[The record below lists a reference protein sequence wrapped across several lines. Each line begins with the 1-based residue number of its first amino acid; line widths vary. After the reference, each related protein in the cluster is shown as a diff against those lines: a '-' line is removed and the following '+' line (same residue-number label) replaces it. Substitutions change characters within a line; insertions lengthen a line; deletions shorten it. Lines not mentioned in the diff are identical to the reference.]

1 MDKVEEIEQL
11 LRQCLHHDEEA
22 YQLHRAEAFE
32 WFERVLR
39 KADISK
45 DRVKFAIRKVT
56 EGDFESYDADL
67 VVMPDP
73 TTPGS
78 TGLSVKAVS
87 TTATACAQLAA
98 YRMVKKVLAQYW

>member
-1 MDKVEEIEQL
+1 M
-11 LRQCLHHDEEA
+11 RQCLRHDEEA
-22 YQLHRAEAFE
+22 YQLHRTEAFG
-32 WFERVLR
+32 WFERVLG

-45 DRVKFAIRKVT
+45 DRVKFAIQKVT
-56 EGDFESYDADL
+56 VGDFESYDADL

-78 TGLSVKAVS
+78 TSLSVKAVS

-98 YRMVKKVLAQYW
+98 YRMVKKVLAQYWESKF

>member
-1 MDKVEEIEQL
+1 M
-11 LRQCLHHDEEA
+11 
-22 YQLHRAEAFE
+22 
-32 WFERVLR
+32 
-39 KADISK
+39 S
-45 DRVKFAIRKVT
+45 

-98 YRMVKKVLAQYW
+98 YRMVKKVLAQY

>member
-22 YQLHRAEAFE
+22 YQLHRAEVFG

-39 KADISK
+39 KANIPK
-45 DRVKFAIRKVT
+45 DRVKFTIQKVT

-67 VVMPDP
+67 VVMPDS
-73 TTPGS
+73 TTLGS
-78 TGLSVKAVS
+78 NGLSVKAVS
-87 TTATACAQLAA
+87 TTGTTCAQLAA
-98 YRMVKKVLAQYW
+98 YRMVKKVLAQF

>member
-11 LRQCLHHDEEA
+11 LRQCLRHDEVV
-22 YQLHRAEAFE
+22 YQLHRAEAFG

-45 DRVKFAIRKVT
+45 DRVKFAIQKVT

-87 TTATACAQLAA
+87 TTTTTYAQLAA
-98 YRMVKKVLAQYW
+98 YQMVKKVLAQY

>member
-1 MDKVEEIEQL
+1 MDEVEEIEQL

-22 YQLHRAEAFE
+22 YQLHHAEAFG

-45 DRVKFAIRKVT
+45 DRIKFAIQEVS

-78 TGLSVKAVS
+78 TSLSVKVVS
-87 TTATACAQLAA
+87 TTAIACAQLAA
-98 YRMVKKVLAQYW
+98 YRMVKKVLAQY